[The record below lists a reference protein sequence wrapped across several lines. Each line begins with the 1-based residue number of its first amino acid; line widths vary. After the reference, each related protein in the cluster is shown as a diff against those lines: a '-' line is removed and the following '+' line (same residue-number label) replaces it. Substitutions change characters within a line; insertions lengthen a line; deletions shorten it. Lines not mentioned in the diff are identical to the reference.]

1 MAGINRTLLGMALVS
16 MFALFLRVERSC
28 AQDSPAEIHRDYDLL
43 RLELSPEHRTQVEAA
58 LQQKDYKT
66 AEKILVQEAEL
77 DPKSP
82 RAAKLLEFSGGLFF
96 LDAQY
101 ANSVIAWKKAE
112 AIAPLDERTRFTLAM
127 AYIKVNRHIWA
138 RSELN
143 KLSLA
148 HPDNALYLYW
158 LSRIDY
164 DDQKYSEAIARLQRI
179 VELDP
184 NMVRSHDL
192 LGLCYDYTGHFD
204 QALASFSRAV
214 ELNRVQAKPSPWPP
228 LDMAVTQMELNQL
241 ANAEKGLQEAITY
254 NPKLPQAQYQLGRV
268 LDKEGKVEQAIH
280 ALKTSAA
287 LDAGYPDPHY
297 LLGRMYQKIGKNDL
311 AKAEILEFQRLKQ
324 AANSGS
330 QRIPSP

>member
-1 MAGINRTLLGMALVS
+1 MAGINRTLLGVALAMS
-16 MFALFLRVERSC
+16 PLLLRGARSC
-28 AQDSPAEIHRDYDLL
+28 AQDSPAEIRREYDLS
-43 RLELSPEHRTQVEAA
+43 RLELSPEHRSQVEAA
-58 LQQKDYKT
+58 LQQKDFKT
-66 AEKILVQEAEL
+66 AETILVQEAEL

-101 ANSVIAWKKAE
+101 GNSVIAWKKAE

-127 AYIKVNRHIWA
+127 AYIKVNRRSWA
-138 RSELN
+138 RSELTE
-143 KLSLA
+143 LSLA

-164 DDQKYSEAIARLQRI
+164 DDQKYSEAIARLQRV

-184 NMVRSHDL
+184 TMVRSHDL

-204 QALASFSRAV
+204 QALTSFSRAV
-214 ELNRVQAKPSPWPP
+214 ELNRVQATPSPWPP
-228 LDMAVTQMELNQL
+228 LDMAVTQVELNQL
-241 ANAEKGLQEAITY
+241 ANAEKGLREAITY
-254 NPKLPQAQYQLGRV
+254 NPQLPQAHYQLGRV
-268 LDKEGKVEQAIH
+268 LDKEGKIEQAIQ

-297 LLGRMYQKIGKNDL
+297 LLGRIYQKAGNNDL
-311 AKAEILEFQRLKQ
+311 AKAEILEFQRLKR
-324 AANSGS
+324 AASAGS
-330 QRIPSP
+330 ERIP

>member
-1 MAGINRTLLGMALVS
+1 MSGINRTLLGMALVS
-16 MFALFLRVERSC
+16 MFALFLRVELTC
-28 AQDSPAEIHRDYDLL
+28 AQDSPVEIHRDYDLL

-58 LQQKDYKT
+58 LQQKDYKS

-101 ANSVIAWKKAE
+101 GNAVIAWKKAE

-127 AYIKVNRHIWA
+127 AYIKVNRRSWA
-138 RSELN
+138 RSELD

-148 HPDNALYLYW
+148 HPDDALYLYW
-158 LSRIDY
+158 LARIDY

-179 VELDP
+179 VALDP

-214 ELNRVQAKPSPWPP
+214 ELNRLQAKPSPWPP
-228 LDMAVTQMELNQL
+228 LDMAVTQIELNQV

-311 AKAEILEFQRLKQ
+311 AKAEILEFQRLKE

>member
-1 MAGINRTLLGMALVS
+1 MVWVPSIPVRRIIAVVLWLV
-16 MFALFLRVERSC
+16 AARVCC
-28 AQDSPAEIHRDYDLL
+28 AQDSRPEIRRDYDLSPL
-43 RLELSPEHRTQVEAA
+43 GLSPEHRSQVEAA

-66 AEKILVQEAEL
+66 AERILIQEAEL

-82 RAAKLLEFSGGLFF
+82 RAARLLEFSGGLFF
-96 LDAQY
+96 LDSQFG
-101 ANSVIAWKKAE
+101 NSVIAWKKAE

-127 AYIKVNRHIWA
+127 AYIEVNRRSWA
-138 RSELN
+138 RSELDT
-143 KLSLA
+143 LSLA

-158 LSRIDY
+158 LARIDY

-179 VELDP
+179 VQLDP

-241 ANAEKGLQEAITY
+241 ANAEKGLREAITY

-268 LDKEGKVEQAIH
+268 LDKEGKIEQAIQ

-287 LDAGYPDPHY
+287 LDATYADPHY
-297 LLGRMYQKIGKNDL
+297 LLGRMYQKVGQNDL
-311 AKAEILEFQRLKQ
+311 AKAEILQFQRLKQ
-324 AANSGS
+324 AANSGGE
-330 QRIPSP
+330 RIPSP

>member
-1 MAGINRTLLGMALVS
+1 MVWVPSIPVWRIITAALWLVAAS
-16 MFALFLRVERSC
+16 SCC
-28 AQDSPAEIHRDYDLL
+28 AQDSPAEIHRTYNLSAL
-43 RLELSPEHRTQVEAA
+43 QLSPEHRSQVEAA

-66 AEKILVQEAEL
+66 AERILVQEAEL
-77 DPKSP
+77 DPRSP
-82 RAAKLLEFSGGLFF
+82 RAARLLEFSGGLFF

-101 ANSVIAWKKAE
+101 GNSVIAWKKAE
-112 AIAPLDERTRFTLAM
+112 AIAPLDEQTRFTLAM
-127 AYIKVNRHIWA
+127 AYIEVNRRSWA
-138 RSELN
+138 RSELD

-158 LSRIDY
+158 LARIDY
-164 DDQKYSEAIARLQRI
+164 DDQRYSEAIARLQRI

-241 ANAEKGLQEAITY
+241 ANAEKGLREAISY

-268 LDKEGKVEQAIH
+268 LDKEGKVEQAIQ

-287 LDAGYPDPHY
+287 LDAAYADPHY
-297 LLGRMYQKIGKNDL
+297 LLGRMYQKVGKNDL
-311 AKAEILEFQRLKQ
+311 AKNEILQFQRLKQ
-324 AANSGS
+324 AGNSGS
-330 QRIPSP
+330 RRLPAP

>member
-1 MAGINRTLLGMALVS
+1 MVWVPSIPVRRIIAVALWLV
-16 MFALFLRVERSC
+16 AARVCC
-28 AQDSPAEIHRDYDLL
+28 AQDSRPEIHRDYNLSP
-43 RLELSPEHRTQVEAA
+43 LELSPEHRSQVEAA
-58 LQQKDYKT
+58 LQQNDYKT
-66 AEKILVQEAEL
+66 AERILIQEAEL

-82 RAAKLLEFSGGLFF
+82 RAARLLEFSGGLFF

-101 ANSVIAWKKAE
+101 GNSVIAWKKAE

-127 AYIKVNRHIWA
+127 AYIEVNRRSWA
-138 RSELN
+138 RSELD

-158 LSRIDY
+158 LARIDY

-179 VELDP
+179 VQLDP

-214 ELNRVQAKPSPWPP
+214 ELNRLQAKPSPWPP

-241 ANAEKGLQEAITY
+241 ANAEKGLREAITY

-268 LDKEGKVEQAIH
+268 LDKEGKVEQAIQ

-287 LDAGYPDPHY
+287 LDVTYADPHY
-297 LLGRMYQKIGKNDL
+297 LLGRMYQKVGQNDL
-311 AKAEILEFQRLKQ
+311 AKAEVLQFQQLKQ
-324 AANSGS
+324 AANSGGE
-330 QRIPSP
+330 RSPAP